1 MGFIPNTPESL
12 IGRSDSKNPETTCRG
27 ITGSGRPCRRPLASS
42 PAPSPNASPNG
53 KGSRQNHLR
62 VDDPSNPELY
72 CHQHREQAL
81 ASAKS
86 SPGPRM
92 GNTPILEDP
101 RESVET
107 LMDRLGIV
115 EQQQQQPQSRKD
127 HRRPSSHS
135 QRPTSHASHGQ
146 RPPSHGQAA
155 PYGGNEKIEQHD
167 PAPFQSRP
175 SRRHT
180 RPRLLFGYC
189 CCFRI
194 PIVEDEQPSR
204 PAPRPVQYY
213 ESESISHA
221 PERPTSN
228 HQYLRPS
235 SAVRPSSSARPSSA
249 AAARPSLAASAPAQV
264 NSTGSETSQYL
275 SLIPASASPETAS
288 HLMAE
293 MAKPISKTDEA
304 GYIYIFWLTPESE
317 QADEPAEAARSL
329 LAPPTAGRQRRTSD
343 VLESYAT
350 KRSPAAGATNKNKT
364 ILLKIGRANNVQRR
378 LNEWKRQCG
387 FNISLIRYYPYVS
400 SNAPSEPRKMPHSHK
415 VERLIHIELEGLGM
429 RVSDKGNCE
438 SCGRAHKEWFEVD
451 ANRKGIEMVDEVVR
465 RWSDW
470 DEARG

>member
-42 PAPSPNASPNG
+42 SPGPSPNASPNA
-53 KGSRQNHLR
+53 KGGRQNHLR
-62 VDDPSNPELY
+62 VDDPANPELY

-86 SPGPRM
+86 SPGPKM
-92 GNTPILEDP
+92 GNTPILEEDP

-115 EQQQQQPQSRKD
+115 EQQQQQSRKD
-127 HRRPSSHS
+127 HRRPSSQS
-135 QRPTSHASHGQ
+135 Q
-146 RPPSHGQAA
+146 RPPSHASHAQRPPSHAQNA
-155 PYGGNEKIEQHD
+155 PYGGNQKIEQPD
-167 PAPFQSRP
+167 SYQTQPRP
-175 SRRHT
+175 SRRPT
-180 RPRLLFGYC
+180 RPRILFGYL

-194 PIVEDEQPSR
+194 PIVQDEQERPSR
-204 PAPRPVQYY
+204 PTQYY
-213 ESESISHA
+213 ESASISHA

-235 SAVRPSSSARPSSA
+235 SAA
-249 AAARPSLAASAPAQV
+249 APRPSLANSAPAQV
-264 NSTGSETSQYL
+264 NSATSETSQYL
-275 SLIPASASPETAS
+275 SLIPPSASPEVAS

-329 LAPPTAGRQRRTSD
+329 LAPPTAGRPRRGSD

-350 KRSPAAGATNKNKT
+350 KRSPVAGGSSSRDMNKKKT

-400 SNAPSEPRKMPHSHK
+400 SNTPSTPRKMPHSHK

-438 SCGRAHKEWFEVD
+438 SCGRAHKEWFEVE
-451 ANRKGIEMVDEVVR
+451 ANRKGIELVDEVVR

-470 DEARG
+470 DESRG